1 MKITLRF
8 YPPLCYSTEV
18 WQQTSH
24 FTLPDPTGPRKW
36 RTSLWNTVPVLDITN
51 IKLWTCLCQ
60 HLEENKS
67 PSGMFTFKTILHCYT
82 QNKKTESGYYSCKR
96 QTQISKA
103 AQGRAEKSRER
114 KPAYD
119 IEKGSSGKPTALLWL
134 LSGEF
139 TLPGRPRIGKKS
151 VSRWG
156 H

>member
-67 PSGMFTFKTILHCYT
+67 PSGMFTFKTILHYT
-82 QNKKTESGYYSCKR
+82 KQKDWERILFLQASDSDF
-96 QTQISKA
+96 
-103 AQGRAEKSRER
+103 QGSIGQSWEVQREE
-114 KPAYD
+114 AYD
-119 IEKGSSGKPTALLWL
+119 TEKGSSGKPTALLWL

-139 TLPGRPRIGKKS
+139 TLPGRPKIGKKS

-156 H
+156 R